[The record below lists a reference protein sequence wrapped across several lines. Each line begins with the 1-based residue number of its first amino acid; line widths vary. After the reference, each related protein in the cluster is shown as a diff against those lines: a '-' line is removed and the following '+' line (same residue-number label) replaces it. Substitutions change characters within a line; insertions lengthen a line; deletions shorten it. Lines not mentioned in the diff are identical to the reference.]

1 MDRCD
6 KQSAV
11 HHTGSK
17 YSDSFNS
24 VNLLI
29 NAWIKICI
37 NNVI

>member
-17 YSDSFNS
+17 YSFNS